1 MIWVIFDEATIEKK
15 TRAQQ
20 KIIGSVNS
28 MILRKYVLFNYSLQS
43 REFRQF
49 FGTGI
54 PGLKL

>member
-20 KIIGSVNS
+20 KIIGSVKYV
-28 MILRKYVLFNYSLQS
+28 LRKYVLFNYSLQS